1 MDLFTPV
8 KPTVLIVDDSPA
20 NLSLLGGLLHT
31 LYTVKAVNNGAKAL
45 KVVDE
50 EQPDVILLDIMMPD
64 MDGYEVCRQ
73 LKANSFTQ
81 HIPIIFL
88 TSKTEIEHEEL
99 GMSLGAVDY
108 ITRPINPA
116 ILLSRVR
123 AHFLDAFNARTL
135 RVKNQ
140 YLEYEVSK
148 RTRELAAL
156 QQATI
161 LALAALAEV
170 RDVDTGKHLRRTQ
183 SYVRLLGQQLRNHP
197 SFSHFLAGD
206 RVDILFKCAPLHDI
220 GKVGIPDRILLKPGR
235 FDSHEFEIMKT
246 HPRLGRDALAQAQ
259 EVAGESIE
267 FLEIAKQII
276 YSHHEKWDGT
286 GYPQGLAGDAIPIPA
301 RLMAL
306 ADVYDALISRRI
318 YKAGMSHWQ
327 AMQIISEGRGQ
338 HFDPDVVD
346 AFMATHE
353 EFQDIALRFADSADD
368 LQVKLDL
375 LSGTTVY

>member
-1 MDLFTPV
+1 MDLYYPA
-8 KPTVLIVDDSPA
+8 KPTVLIIDDSPA
-20 NLSLLGGLLHT
+20 NLSLLSGLLHKI
-31 LYTVKAVNNGAKAL
+31 YTIKAVNHGVKAL

-50 EQPDVILLDIMMPD
+50 EQPDLILLDIMMPD
-64 MDGYEVCRQ
+64 MNGYEVCRK
-73 LKANSFTQ
+73 LKANSFTK

-123 AHFLDAFNARTL
+123 AHFLEAFNARTL
-135 RVKNQ
+135 RVNNE

-161 LALAALAEV
+161 LALTALAEV
-170 RDVDTGKHLRRTQ
+170 RDVDTGNHLRRTQ
-183 SYVRLLGQQLRNHP
+183 NHIRALGNQLRSHP
-197 SFSHFLAGD
+197 RFAHFLAGD
-206 RVDILFKCAPLHDI
+206 MVDILFQCAPLHDI

-235 FDSHEFEIMKT
+235 FEPEEFEIMKT

-259 EVAGESIE
+259 EVTGASIE
-267 FLEIAKQII
+267 LLEIAKQII
-276 YSHHEKWDGT
+276 YSHHEKWDGS
-286 GYPQGLAGDAIPIPA
+286 GYPLGLAGDAIPIPA

-306 ADVYDALISRRI
+306 ADVYDALISRRV
-318 YKAGMSHWQ
+318 YKAGMHHEQ
-327 AMQIISEGRGQ
+327 AMQIIMESRGT

-346 AFMATHE
+346 AFVAIHL
-353 EFQDIALRFADSADD
+353 EFQATAARFADSAEE
-368 LQVKLDL
+368 LQNKADF
-375 LSGTTVY
+375 LSTVL